1 MIYSIC
7 LVLLVA
13 VVVDFLA
20 WIWQP
25 PPPDLRS
32 GTAEPAVT
40 ILVAMRNEQENLP
53 RFLQHLFQL
62 SYPTDKLQVLVGE
75 DRSQDDTKELLNELS
90 TRYPSLEVVI
100 ISKDIPNLKG
110 KGNVVA
116 QLIPYANNEFM
127 FITDADVR
135 VPATWI
141 HSLLKY
147 SGGGV
152 GVIGG
157 STVVVGSDV
166 WSRLQNLDWLLAQS
180 LLAALSCK
188 YRTVAVSGT
197 NMMITQSACKAIG
210 GYEKIPYSLTEDI
223 GFLTA
228 ANAQGI
234 KAVQVWEPEATAEIK
249 AQKDLGTLL
258 KQRSR
263 WTYGATKLPLF
274 VVVLLLFRTLFL
286 PLTVWLALLAPM
298 WALGFYLVRFTLQGM
313 LIGSMAQRLGREKA
327 WWLLGLFELYY
338 TLVSLGGLIL
348 YLLPVKFSWKGRTY

>member
-53 RFLQHLFQL
+53 QFLQHLFQL

-135 VPATWI
+135 VPATWV

-157 STVVVGSDV
+157 STV
-166 WSRLQNLDWLLAQS
+166 
-180 LLAALSCK
+180 
-188 YRTVAVSGT
+188 
-197 NMMITQSACKAIG
+197 
-210 GYEKIPYSLTEDI
+210 GYD
-223 GFLTA
+223 
-228 ANAQGI
+228 N
-234 KAVQVWEPEATAEIK
+234 
-249 AQKDLGTLL
+249 
-258 KQRSR
+258 
-263 WTYGATKLPLF
+263 
-274 VVVLLLFRTLFL
+274 
-286 PLTVWLALLAPM
+286 
-298 WALGFYLVRFTLQGM
+298 
-313 LIGSMAQRLGREKA
+313 
-327 WWLLGLFELYY
+327 
-338 TLVSLGGLIL
+338 
-348 YLLPVKFSWKGRTY
+348 